1 MIEKLNPRFLFLIH
15 MPPAIHMR
23 NITKAFPGVIANDKI
38 DFAVEKGEIH
48 GLLGENGAGKTVL
61 MSILYGLYKPDE
73 GEIFVDG
80 KKVEIDSP
88 RTALRLGIG
97 MVHQH
102 FMVVPSLTV
111 TENIIL
117 GREPRKNR
125 FLLDTGRAFSDVK
138 EFCDQYKLEVDLKA
152 PLHALPVGVQQRVE
166 ILKALYRGADV
177 LVLDEPTSVL
187 TPQEVQELFK
197 AIRAL
202 KQQGKTV
209 IFISHK
215 LREVLAI
222 CDRITVLRRG
232 KVVGIVQANKT
243 SLGELARMMVGREVI
258 FRFDKEQSETRKTVL
273 RVQDLEAS
281 DDRGLPA
288 LRGASFDVYAYE
300 ILGIAG
306 VEGNGQTELVE
317 ALAGLRKATKGKIQL
332 EDIDITRASP
342 SKRIRLG
349 TSIVPEDRRKRGLI
363 MDFSVMENIILGSHD
378 QPPFAKGLVRI
389 NIKEVLNCAKK
400 LMDSINPRSHVK
412 INMRIVLSYARKLM
426 ESLILGSR
434 DKPTSSKGFVRLD
447 IKEASDYARRLIEEF
462 SIKTPDK
469 DTLAQHLSGGTQ
481 QRVVLAR
488 EFSRNPKLI
497 IASQPTR
504 GLDVGATEYVR
515 GKLVEMR
522 NQGCA
527 VLLISADLDEIWA
540 LSDRI
545 AVMYEGRIVAVKDPE
560 KTNESELGLLMAGGK
575 SD

>member
-1 MIEKLNPRFLFLIH
+1 LIRV
-15 MPPAIHMR
+15 PPAIEMKG
-23 NITKAFPGVIANDKI
+23 ITKSFPGVLANDKI
-38 DFAVEKGEIH
+38 DFVVEKGEIH

-73 GEIFVDG
+73 GKILVNGKDVD
-80 KKVEIDSP
+80 IDSP
-88 RTALRLGIG
+88 RTAMKLGIG

-117 GREPRKNR
+117 GREPTKNR
-125 FLLDTGRAFSDVK
+125 ILLDAKKAFNDVK
-138 EFCDQYKLEVDLKA
+138 EFCDRYKLEVDLKA
-152 PLHALPVGVQQRVE
+152 LIHALPVGVQQRVE

-187 TPQEVQELFK
+187 TPQEVQELFR
-197 AIRAL
+197 AISAL
-202 KQQGKTV
+202 KNQGKTV

-222 CDRITVLRRG
+222 CDSVTVLRRG
-232 KVVGIVQANKT
+232 KVVGTVKANST
-243 SLGELARMMVGREVI
+243 NLSELARMMVGREVI
-258 FRFDKEQSETRKTVL
+258 FKFDKEQPQTRKAVL
-273 RVQDLEAS
+273 KIENLQAV

-288 LRGASFDVYAYE
+288 LKGIDFNVYACE
-300 ILGIAG
+300 ILGVAG

-317 ALAGLRKATKGKIQL
+317 TLAGIRKATAGKIIL
-332 EDIDITRASP
+332 GEIDITEASP
-342 SKRIRLG
+342 GKRIQMG
-349 TSIVPEDRRKRGLI
+349 TSIVPEDRQKRGLI
-363 MDFSVMENIILGSHD
+363 MGFSVMENIILGRHD

-389 NIKEVLNCAKK
+389 NIRETLNYAKNLIDSVAHRSNGTINVREVL
-400 LMDSINPRSHVK
+400 SS
-412 INMRIVLSYARKLM
+412 ARKLM

-434 DKPTSSKGFVRLD
+434 DKTTIAKGFVRLD
-447 IKEASDYARRLIEEF
+447 ITQTSDYAGRLIDEF

-469 DTLAQHLSGGTQ
+469 DTLVQHLSGGTQ

-504 GLDVGATEYVR
+504 GLDIGATEYVR
-515 GKLVEMR
+515 SKLVDMR
-522 NQGCA
+522 NKGCA

-545 AVMYEGRIVAVKDPE
+545 AVIYEGRIVAVEDPE
-560 KTNESELGLLMAGGK
+560 KTSETEIGLLMAGGK
-575 SD
+575 FG